1 MPQNE
6 TNHEKLDRVAR
17 QMGSAIRRQAHRR
30 WETVR
35 TAERNQGGRHVW
47 RFQSGPEGGDRFLH
61 VPHAAMVQGDD
72 PAPVLLEQL
81 KKARWLDRLNDG
93 SVTSLLLAENG
104 RLEPLPEQ

>member
-1 MPQNE
+1 MAQGE

-61 VPHAAMVQGDD
+61 VPHETMVQGDD
-72 PAPVLLEQL
+72 PAPVLLAQL
-81 KKARWLDRLNDG
+81 RKERWLDRMDEG
-93 SVTSLLLAENG
+93 AATSLLLSKSG
-104 RLEPLPEQ
+104 RLEPLPE